1 MILLPVWFIRLLEWR
16 KRPAPKPKRK
26 RMCGWTKVDGV
37 YRSPSHPGVAVHG
50 SRRCWF
56 RTDENG
62 MCEFTNFHAAIGAPL
77 HFPAPLIPPSSVP
90 TSEGID
96 PSVEQ

>member
-1 MILLPVWFIRLLEWR
+1 MNWF
-16 KRPAPKPKRK
+16 KRFWPGSKQQATRAHS
-26 RMCGWTKVDGV
+26 MCGWTKVDGV

-90 TSEGID
+90 TSEGIE
-96 PSVEQ
+96 PSVEQEQGG